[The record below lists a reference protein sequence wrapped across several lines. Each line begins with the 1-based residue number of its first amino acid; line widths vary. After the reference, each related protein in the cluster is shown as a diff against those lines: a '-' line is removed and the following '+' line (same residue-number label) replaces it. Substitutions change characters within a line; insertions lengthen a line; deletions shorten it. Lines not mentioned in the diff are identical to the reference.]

1 MSFSEFKVHL
11 GELKQAIGT
20 VTGQSEHAESVMAQI
35 VADFEAVSTEWKT
48 PSSASLEEVQ
58 QWFARS
64 QTDLHSLLD
73 EVVRR
78 LQVAYDNYLDM
89 ETANYKNMQHDHGGS
104 GSHVLTTG
112 QPNTPHNGPAA
123 TQAAQQ
129 PERPAAA
136 LKREAP
142 VVAGL
147 LTRLT

>member
-20 VTGQSEHAESVMAQI
+20 VTSQSEHVESVMTQI

-64 QTDLHSLLD
+64 QADLHGLLD

-78 LQVAYDNYLDM
+78 LQAAYDNYHDM
-89 ETANYKNMQHDHGGS
+89 EMANYKNMQHDHGGS
-104 GSHVLTTG
+104 GPQVLTTG
-112 QPNTPHNGPAA
+112 QTNTPHNGPAA
-123 TQAAQQ
+123 TPAAQQ
-129 PERPAAA
+129 
-136 LKREAP
+136 LKRLVTPVKDDAP
-142 VVAGL
+142 VVADL
-147 LTRLT
+147 PTRLT